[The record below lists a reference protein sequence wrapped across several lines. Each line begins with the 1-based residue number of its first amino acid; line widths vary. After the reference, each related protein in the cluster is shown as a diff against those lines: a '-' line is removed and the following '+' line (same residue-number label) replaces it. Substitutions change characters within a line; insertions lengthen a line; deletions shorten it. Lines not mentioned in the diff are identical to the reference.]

1 MVKLP
6 SASSTPKSAGAL
18 AVFQAPGDAFVTR
31 RLELPAG
38 LGEDEVAGFV
48 ALRLEEIS
56 PFPLDQ
62 LYHGHLRAPDGSAVF
77 VFAAYRRRF
86 APEQTEAWPKTLFV
100 LPDFAPALK
109 LSFEADTVVLLRTEA
124 ALTALYFEGGK
135 PLPLRTASRP
145 LAADAPA
152 EAVEQA
158 RRRVTALVDGG
169 SREVSWRLARPP
181 QPRAQG
187 LHFNLAAERGG
198 AGRDVTLPTG
208 ECWAMDIRD
217 PEFVAQQRRRIGV
230 DLLLWRAVQVTA
242 AVFALLVLG
251 EVLLLGGKGY
261 VGWQERRIDSRKAE
275 VAAIEDK
282 NLLGNSLEE
291 FGRSGLQP
299 FEMMSAVGPV
309 RPGSVVFVSATAEGA
324 DNLVI
329 DGTAANIADVN
340 AYMAALRLV
349 PQVESV
355 EEKSPPRSRD
365 AGTTFSVN
373 VKFRADAFARVP
385 AVAGGAK

>member
-1 MVKLP
+1 M
-6 SASSTPKSAGAL
+6 
-18 AVFQAPGDAFVTR
+18 FQAPGDAFVTR

-38 LGEDEVAGFV
+38 LAEDEVAGFV

-62 LYHGHLRAPDGSAVF
+62 LYHGHLRAADGSAVF

-86 APEQTEAWPKTLFV
+86 AAEQTEAWPRTPYV

-109 LSFEADTVVLLRTEA
+109 LSFEADTVVLLRSDA
-124 ALTALYFEGGK
+124 ALTALHFEGGK

-145 LAADAPA
+145 LAADADPG
-152 EAVEQA
+152 AVEQA
-158 RRRVTALVDGG
+158 RRRVLALVDGG
-169 SREVSWRLARPP
+169 SREVSLHPARPP

-198 AGRDVTLPTG
+198 TARDVTLSTA

-217 PEFVAQQRRRIGV
+217 PEFVAQQRRRVGV
-230 DLLLWRAVQVTA
+230 DVLLWRIVQGAA
-242 AVFALLVLG
+242 AVIALLVLG
-251 EVLLLGGKGY
+251 ELLLLGGKGY
-261 VGWQERRIDSRKAE
+261 ASWKQSRIDGRAAE
-275 VAAIEDK
+275 VAAIRDK
-282 NLLGNSLEE
+282 DFLGNSLEE

-299 FEMMSAVGPV
+299 FDMMSAVGPV

-355 EEKSPPRSRD
+355 DEKSPPRSRD

-385 AVAGGAK
+385 AVARGGAQ